1 MEILTYIAI
10 AVIVGVLFLWFR
22 GSRPESKINH
32 FDNKAESFLAN
43 FKSTRHVLY
52 DSEALPEEVSL
63 MEEFYIRLKEHFR
76 HEPSQIAKCSEDRMH
91 YLVDKISEDLNFR
104 LILDSESDAEGAE
117 RTEKAREA
125 IAKAEEIENRFAQY
139 LGSEAQKRL
148 SDLRE
153 KQQEKAAKFWSDDED
168 CATLS
173 DFD

>member
-1 MEILTYIAI
+1 
-10 AVIVGVLFLWFR
+10 
-22 GSRPESKINH
+22 
-32 FDNKAESFLAN
+32 
-43 FKSTRHVLY
+43 
-52 DSEALPEEVSL
+52 
-63 MEEFYIRLKEHFR
+63 
-76 HEPSQIAKCSEDRMH
+76 MH